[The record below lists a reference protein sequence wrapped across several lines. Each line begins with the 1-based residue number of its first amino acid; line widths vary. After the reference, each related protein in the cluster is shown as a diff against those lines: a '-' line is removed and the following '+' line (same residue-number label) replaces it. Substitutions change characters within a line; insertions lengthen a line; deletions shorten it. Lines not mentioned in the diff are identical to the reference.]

1 MAHVRYVKQC
11 FLLKEKCECFM
22 EMRDRDPF
30 LAEKFDL
37 SPEMAEWLRMHGSL
51 TNQANTISYKC

>member
-1 MAHVRYVKQC
+1 
-11 FLLKEKCECFM
+11 M
-22 EMRDRDPF
+22 EMRDMDPF